1 MNLKKGTMLFLFG
14 FSLIT
19 AVFGQNEKFK
29 ALFIY
34 NFTNYIEW
42 PSSGP
47 TFSIAVL
54 GDSPLIEE
62 LENIS
67 KIKKIAN
74 ATIVVK
80 KVSSASE
87 AAQSQILFIP
97 PSKKKIATEAYQT
110 LEGKSILI
118 ITDNNPVV
126 YGINF
131 LEIGQKQSFQVSKS
145 ALAAHNLKLNS
156 TLLSLGIQVN

>member
-1 MNLKKGTMLFLFG
+1 MLCLFG
-14 FSLIT
+14 FFLIS

-47 TFSIAVL
+47 TFTIAVL
-54 GDSPLIEE
+54 GDSPITDE
-62 LENIS
+62 LESIS

-80 KVSSASE
+80 RVNSASE

-97 PSKKKIATEAYQT
+97 PSKKKIAAEAEQA
-110 LEGKSILI
+110 LAGKSILI
-118 ITDNNPVV
+118 ITDSNSAV

-145 ALAAHNLKLNS
+145 AVASHNLKLNS

>member
-1 MNLKKGTMLFLFG
+1 MNLKKRTMLCLFG
-14 FSLIT
+14 FFLIS

-54 GDSPLIEE
+54 GESPIIDE

-80 KVSSASE
+80 RVNSASE

-97 PSKKKIATEAYQT
+97 PSKKKVAAEAEQT
-110 LEGKSILI
+110 LAGKSILI
-118 ITDNNPVV
+118 ITDSNSVV

-145 ALAAHNLKLNS
+145 AVASHNLKLNS